1 MGIEYA
7 VHNDA
12 SFNLLVADLKAKKMP
27 FVVEVISGHRTL
39 PQNRLQHLMYA
50 IIAKQLYGG
59 DESFAKRECK
69 LRLGV
74 PILRRDSDDFSDV
87 YDRII
92 KPASYEDKLEMM
104 RYISVSSLFDKD
116 QGSEYIDK
124 IFNEYPRS
132 GVHWSDLVISQVAT
146 MKKP

>member
-7 VHNDA
+7 VHNEK
-12 SFNLLVADLKAKKMP
+12 SFDELITDLKAKKMP
-27 FVVEVISGHRTL
+27 FVVDVISGERTL

-50 IIAKQLYGG
+50 IIAKQLYGN

-74 PILRRDSDDFSDV
+74 PILRRDSDEFSDV

-104 RYISVSSLFDKD
+104 RYISVTSLFDKS

-124 IFNEYPRS
+124 IFNEYPRN
-132 GVHWSDLVISQVAT
+132 GVHWNDLVISQVAT
-146 MKKP
+146 MVKK

>member
-7 VHNDA
+7 VHNEK
-12 SFNLLVADLKAKKMP
+12 SFDELITHLKAKKMP
-27 FVVEVISGHRTL
+27 FVVEIISGHRTL

-59 DESFAKRECK
+59 DEGFAKRECK

-74 PILRRDSDDFSDV
+74 PILRRDSDEFCDV

-92 KPASYEDKLEMM
+92 KPCCYEDKLETM
-104 RYISVSSLFDKD
+104 RYISLTSLFNTD